1 MKKLLV
7 ILFIVIFITLILPL
21 CIIRL
26 VGKLGIPKEYEP
38 PDSAGTVAVYLS
50 DEGRVADMDINAYL
64 TGVVA
69 AEMPADFEYEA
80 LKAQAVA
87 ARTYLYS
94 RMEQL
99 ASGNISES
107 HNGAAVCTDYT
118 HCQAY
123 TDREAPDN
131 IISAVNETTGEYM
144 TYNGE
149 IISALFHSTSSGATE
164 AAVDVWGS
172 DVPYLQ
178 SVPSVGDMESPKYL
192 SSLTLSA
199 EDFKATAEETLDGT
213 DWSNP
218 LFSDIERSKAGGIIT
233 LKIGGVSVRGTDF
246 RTMYGLRSTNAELT
260 EKDGNVIMSVR
271 GYGHGVGMSQYGA
284 DYMAKNGSSYDEIL
298 KTYYTGIEIVKK

>member
-1 MKKLLV
+1 MKKLLA
-7 ILFIVIFITLILPL
+7 ILFIVMFITLILPL
-21 CIIRL
+21 CI
-26 VGKLGIPKEYEP
+26 VWFLGELGVPKEYTP
-38 PDSAGTVAVYLS
+38 PPEAGTVSVYLTS
-50 DEGRVADMDINAYL
+50 EGRVAEMNINEYL

-99 ASGNISES
+99 AAGNISET

-123 TDREAPDN
+123 TNREVPDN
-131 IISAVNETTGEYM
+131 IVSAVTDTTGEYM

-149 IISALFHSTSSGATE
+149 IISALFHSTSSGTTE

-178 SVPSVGDMESPKYL
+178 SVPSAGDMESPKYL
-192 SSLTLSA
+192 SSITLSA
-199 EDFKATAEETLDGT
+199 EDFKSTAEETLEGT

-246 RTMYGLRSTNAELT
+246 RTMFGLRSTNAELT

-284 DYMAKNGSSYDEIL
+284 DYMAKNGSAYDEIL